1 MSGERSGRD
10 EPSDWTFYIGLLVII
25 PAIVIL
31 SNGLSPFVTT
41 DLAPLF
47 WTGLGIAGL
56 GTVLLM
62 SARLPLYRPPF
73 RSGADPWPSFHRR
86 LYWTGYVVML
96 AGLGL
101 LGFIWRRLS

>member
-10 EPSDWTFYIGLLVII
+10 EPSDWTFYIGLLVIV

-31 SNGLSPFVTT
+31 SNTLSPFVTT

-47 WTGLGIAGL
+47 WAGLGIACL

-62 SARLPLYRPPF
+62 SARLPRYRQPF
-73 RSGADPWPSFHRR
+73 RSAANPRPSFHRR

-96 AGLGL
+96 AGLLL
-101 LGFIWRRLS
+101 LGFIWMRLS